1 MYLFKLFFIFFITFP
16 IAVFSHGPTRQKVTE
31 STLIQTNSDKVWEIV
46 SDLGKIGLWHSE
58 YKSVDGS
65 GDLKDIVFFS
75 SGKGK
80 IEVLSIN
87 NDSKSL
93 KYRLK
98 NPGDIPVNNYSARLS
113 IQKNGNA
120 SKVVLKGAFYRKYVN
135 NDPPPG
141 EDDEAA
147 IEAVEKMYKG
157 TLVKLKSLAESK

>member
-1 MYLFKLFFIFFITFP
+1 MYFIKLFFIAFVTFP

-46 SDLGKIGLWHSE
+46 SDLGKIGNWHSE
-58 YKSVDGS
+58 YKSIVGNE
-65 GDLKDIVFFS
+65 DLKNIEFFN

-80 IEVLSIN
+80 IEILSIN
-87 NDSKSL
+87 SNSKSF

-98 NPGDIPVNNYSARLS
+98 IPGNIPVNNYSARLS
-113 IQKNGNA
+113 IQENGNA

-147 IEAVEKMYKG
+147 IKAVENIYKG
-157 TLVKLKSLAESK
+157 TLLKLKSLAESK

>member
-1 MYLFKLFFIFFITFP
+1 MYLFKLFFISLITFP
-16 IAVFSHGPTRQKVTE
+16 IVVFSHGPTRQKVTD

-46 SDLGKIGLWHSE
+46 SDLGNIDSWHSE
-58 YKSVDGS
+58 YKSIDGKD
-65 GDLKDIVFFS
+65 DLKDIVFFN

-80 IEVLSIN
+80 IEILSIN
-87 NDSKSL
+87 NDSRSL

-98 NPGDIPVNNYSARLS
+98 NPGNIPVNNYSARLS
-113 IQKNGNA
+113 IQKNGNT

-147 IEAVEKMYKG
+147 IEAVEKIYKG
-157 TLVKLKSLAESK
+157 TLMKLKSLAESK